1 MDESLRRFAE
11 LYVDQRLEL
20 EKIMEA
26 LGLEKSTA
34 KTYAS
39 RVRRY
44 IEFATQKLREL
55 RDSGLSYEEAVERL
69 KQEYNLTDGIIKEA
83 TSMVGRE
90 LLEAPQAPTQEAPQQ
105 VAQPQAPQSK
115 ELEKLQR
122 EGEAAIERIGKELES
137 IKGRGGEKEE
147 EEESH
152 IIKEL
157 KRYRKTLEQAARIAQ
172 LPGITPTSSTP
183 QAQGDSTLL
192 NYLIS
197 IGKAVEE
204 LSKKVEE
211 GREYRGMLKRV
222 TRPDGTV
229 EEYEYLPEDQIK
241 IKVYST
247 EAEAKKK
254 QVDALTDK
262 VLPEIL
268 SEIKATRADIAR
280 LGERFLSILETYVV
294 PKLHRL
300 HPALESM
307 LPITV
312 RTPEQRERELEEIE
326 RRVEAKPEKKES
338 ERK

>member
-1 MDESLRRFAE
+1 MDEFLKRFAE

-20 EKIMEA
+20 GKIAET
-26 LGLEKSTA
+26 LGIEKSTA
-34 KTYAS
+34 KVYATY
-39 RVRRY
+39 VKRY
-44 IEFATQKLREL
+44 IEFAAQKLREL
-55 RDSGLSYEEAVERL
+55 WESGLSYEEAVERL

-90 LLEAPQAPTQEAPQQ
+90 FLKAPQATTQEAPQQ
-105 VAQPQAPQSK
+105 PTQQAQVALPE
-115 ELEKLQR
+115 ELEKLR
-122 EGEAAIERIGKELES
+122 EGGTAARERVMQQVRGAVKSMGEEEVPEPIKELE
-137 IKGRGGEKEE
+137 RA
-147 EEESH
+147 
-152 IIKEL
+152 
-157 KRYRKTLEQAARIAQ
+157 RRMLEMAAKIAQ
-172 LPGITPTSSTP
+172 PPGIPVQG
-183 QAQGDSTLL
+183 QATQTNPVMD
-192 NYLIS
+192 YLIKL
-197 IGKAVEE
+197 GKAVEE
-204 LSKKVEE
+204 LLKRTETGK
-211 GREYRGMLKRV
+211 EYRGMLKRV

-268 SEIKATRADIAR
+268 SEIKATRADITR
-280 LGERFLSILETYVV
+280 LGERLLSIMETYIV

-326 RRVEAKPEKKES
+326 RRVEAKSEKKES
-338 ERK
+338 EKK